1 MSSGSGLFALFGF
14 DFESWS
20 IIQIWSRQW
29 LLKEKNAYFK
39 LTCVAY
45 ERRCLNSLLI
55 LTLHL
60 GQNVVLGKRDICRC
74 AISQYADPFFFIDMC
89 LMERHTAGHY
99 MI

>member
-1 MSSGSGLFALFGF
+1 M
-14 DFESWS
+14 DIKRE
-20 IIQIWSRQW
+20 
-29 LLKEKNAYFK
+29 NAYFK

-60 GQNVVLGKRDICRC
+60 GQNAVLGKRDICRC